1 MTHKSE
7 KAAYLAH
14 LRKDIYFR
22 IKPSKIH
29 GVGIFAIKK
38 IPKGANPFHLAK
50 PIEWIK
56 YNRSELAKLSKH
68 VKKII
73 GDFYAGDKKSVWLPA
88 LGLNVF
94 DISFYIN
101 HSDKPNMV
109 SADGGENFVAAKNI
123 RAGEELTSDYNTY
136 Y

>member
-7 KAAYLAH
+7 KAAHLAH
-14 LRKDIYFR
+14 LREDIYFR

-38 IPKGANPFHLAK
+38 IPKGTNPFNLAK

-56 YNRSELAKLSKH
+56 YNRSELTKLPKH
-68 VKKII
+68 VKKIVS
-73 GDFYAGDKKSVWLPA
+73 DFYAGDKKSVWLPA

-101 HSDKPNMV
+101 HSDNPNMI
-109 SADGGENFVAAKNI
+109 SADGGENFVAARNI

>member
-1 MTHKSE
+1 MAHKSE
-7 KAAYLAH
+7 KAAHFAH
-14 LRKDIYFR
+14 LQKDLYFR

-29 GVGIFAIKK
+29 GVGIFAIKN
-38 IPKGANPFHLAK
+38 IPKGANPFNLAK
-50 PIEWIK
+50 PLKWLK
-56 YNRSELAKLSKH
+56 YNRSELTKLPRH

-73 GDFYAGDKKSVWLPA
+73 SDFYAGDKHSVWLPA
-88 LGLNVF
+88 AGLNVF

-101 HSDKPNMV
+101 HSDKPNV
-109 SADGGENFVAAKNI
+109 ASKDGGENFVAVKNI